1 MDEHSIGDE
10 RPHIL
15 SRVDG
20 QEFVGRAR
28 ELKQIVAHPKRRD
41 VLGLL
46 LLLEPSAGVSEL
58 LRQAYD
64 ELFHQHGKTI
74 PIYFALSQDETT
86 AVSAAIEF
94 LNAFLAQ
101 YLAFRRNE
109 PELSRAVLTLED
121 LLALAPPPDYE
132 WIEQLVEAFNQQ
144 RFGDDDR
151 GLIRWCLSAPQR
163 IPKHHGRAFVM
174 LDAVP
179 LREQPD
185 NGPSLGPEMVRVFS
199 RSGLPYAIAGLRRQL
214 LGVAHSVNADFDSLE
229 VIRLDRLSDK
239 EGQAL
244 VEQVARRQRL
254 GLSDEAR
261 DLLVQQFECSP
272 FFMTAFIQ
280 AAHERDQP
288 LTSYLACEKLYVDE
302 LMGGRINRYYTSLL
316 EEIAP
321 DPELRKGLIRVLYES
336 TLAAGHRASFET
348 WKRNLH
354 LENSQLEAVLRALH
368 IQEFVTWDGS
378 SIEAGGGAA
387 VWRDY
392 LQIRYR
398 LELAG
403 EPRALVVAETVTN
416 SLKRAPQTMARYY
429 RRVAAV
435 GLSDLLARFDCQ
447 SIPAALFDYTRF
459 SKEYKGAEPQE
470 IARGLDA
477 DTELVTLPQTV
488 HVATFASFNADIQQF
503 LDEERCVV
511 AHAFEG
517 GNYTESSE
525 VVWLAAEI
533 DSKLEADR
541 DLAATWCERL
551 AQLARQSGFG
561 RILIWLIAREGF
573 SPEAM
578 QMLAER
584 GAYGSSRQQLDLI
597 TSRLSDPQVLSNDGP
612 ATDDFEIAVPMG
624 GDNELIVARIVE
636 QIARRLD
643 FPPEAIAQIKHA
655 VVEACINAAEHS
667 LSPDQKLYQRVRFE
681 NDKLVITISSRG
693 IVPTGV
699 ELQNG
704 AKSAAGEG
712 GDNAAGRRGWGL
724 GIITTLMDEVEFERV
739 DDGTSL
745 RMTKYLRK

>member
-1 MDEHSIGDE
+1 MDEHSTGDE
-10 RPHIL
+10 RRHIL
-15 SRVDG
+15 SRVHRN
-20 QEFVGRAR
+20 EFVGRAR
-28 ELKQIVAHPKRRD
+28 ELKQITAHPERRD
-41 VLGLL
+41 VAGLL

-64 ELFHQHGKTI
+64 ELFHQRGKTI

-94 LNAFLAQ
+94 LNAFLSQ
-101 YLAFRRNE
+101 YIAFRRNE
-109 PELSRAVLTLED
+109 PELSRAVMTLAD

-144 RFGDDDR
+144 RFGNDDR
-151 GLIRWCLSAPQR
+151 ALIRWCLRAPQR
-163 IPKHHGRAFVM
+163 IPNHHGRAFVM

-179 LREQPD
+179 LREQAD
-185 NGPSLGPEMVRVFS
+185 NGSSLGQEMVRVFS

-214 LGVAHSVNADFDSLE
+214 LGVAHSVHADFDTLE

-239 EGQAL
+239 EGRLL
-244 VEQVARRQRL
+244 VEHVARRQRL

-272 FFMTAFIQ
+272 FFITAFSQ
-280 AAHERDQP
+280 AAHERQQS

-302 LMGGRINRYYTSLL
+302 LMGGRINRYYTSVL

-321 DPELRKGLIRVLYES
+321 DPELRKELIRVLYES
-336 TLAAGHRASFET
+336 ALADGHRASFEA

-354 LENSQLEAVLRALH
+354 LESDQLEAVLRALH

-378 SIEAGGGAA
+378 SIEAGGGSA

-392 LQIRYR
+392 LQTRYR

-403 EPRALVVAETVTN
+403 DPRALVVAETVTN

-435 GLSDLLARFDCQ
+435 GLRDLLSRFDCQ
-447 SIPAALFDYTRF
+447 RIPVALFDYTRF
-459 SKEYKGAEPQE
+459 SRDYKGAELEE
-470 IARGLDA
+470 IATGLDA
-477 DTELVTLPQTV
+477 DTELVSLPQVV
-488 HVATFASFNADIQQF
+488 HVATFASFSPEITQF
-503 LDEERCVV
+503 CDEELCVV
-511 AHAFEG
+511 AHAFDG
-517 GNYTESSE
+517 GNYTDSSE

-533 DSKLEADR
+533 DSKLEGDR

-551 AQLARQSGFG
+551 AQLGRQSGFG

-578 QMLAER
+578 QMLAEL
-584 GAYGSSRQQLDLI
+584 GAYGSSRQQLELL
-597 TSRLSDPQVLSNDGP
+597 TSRLSDPQVLGRDGQ
-612 ATDDFEIAVPMG
+612 TNDDFEIAVPMG

-636 QIARRLD
+636 QIARRLN
-643 FPPEAIAQIKHA
+643 FSPEAIAQIKHA
-655 VVEACINAAEHS
+655 VVEACINASEHS

-693 IVPTGV
+693 IVPAGV
-699 ELQNG
+699 EAQNG
-704 AKSAAGEG
+704 AKSAPGEG
-712 GDNAAGRRGWGL
+712 QDNAAGRRGWGL